1 MKRYKIMVT
10 TIQNNKYFFCCWKID
25 GKYNIRLVMMQNES
39 IFYFE
44 NELPIIQQ
52 YLNKNLEKLQIKH
65 FSIDEITYQPTSLKA
80 RKQYDANKFCSD
92 AKFNERYG
100 SIL

>member
-10 TIQNNKYFFCCWKID
+10 TIQGNNYFFCCWKM
-25 GKYNIRLVMMQNES
+25 GNKYHLRLVILQAES

-44 NELPIIQQ
+44 DELEIVTQHLQ
-52 YLNKNLEKLQIKH
+52 KNLERLQIKN
-65 FSIDEITYQPTSLKA
+65 FIVEEITGKSYNTKIKKPSNSSIFRTDA
-80 RKQYDANKFCSD
+80 RY
-92 AKFNERYG
+92 NERYG